1 MGSKAKTLADHLSAV
16 PDPRKI
22 RGQRHLLLDIIL
34 IAILGTLSSVDDW
47 EGIEEFAKDQEAW
60 LRTFLE
66 LPHGTLSSYCFSHSR
81 LFGLS
86 F

>member
-22 RGQRHLLLDIIL
+22 RGQRHVLLDIIL

-47 EGIEEFAKDQEAW
+47 EGI
-60 LRTFLE
+60 
-66 LPHGTLSSYCFSHSR
+66 
-81 LFGLS
+81 
-86 F
+86 